1 MSKTKCNKCEY
12 IQDSPSEDMA
22 LISSKRLKEEYK
34 FADALLPY
42 ADKLLCDDCYTE
54 LRYYIADEL
63 DILLQEVN
71 LWVKEY

>member
-1 MSKTKCNKCEY
+1 MSKTKCEKCAY
-12 IQDSPSEDMA
+12 IQDSPLEDMA

-71 LWVKEY
+71 L

>member
-1 MSKTKCNKCEY
+1 
-12 IQDSPSEDMA
+12 MA
-22 LISSKRLKEEYK
+22 LIGSKRLKEEYK

-71 LWVKEY
+71 L